1 MGREMIQKIKKISR
15 VKGELKL
22 PGDKS
27 ISHRAVM
34 LSSLANGKSKV
45 SNLLESADIKSTIE
59 CFRKLGCSIE
69 KLGNEYVFKGKGYY
83 GLSQPD
89 QKLDAGNSGTT
100 ARLISGI
107 LAMQK
112 FSSILIG
119 DESLSKRPMKR
130 VAEPLRLMGAKIK
143 LSPQET
149 LPVEYFSS
157 GNLKA
162 INYELPVASAQVK
175 SAVLLA
181 GLHLDDKSTVIEK
194 FQTRNHTERMLNCD
208 ISVQN
213 DRKIITVSKDNY
225 PVAKEYVVPSDISSA
240 AFFMVLALIINDS
253 DLLIKDVSLNP
264 TRTGIIKVLR
274 KMGGNIEIE
283 NVKTIAGEELG
294 DIVVRS
300 SSLINVEIE
309 KELIP
314 NIIDEIPILS
324 VAGLF
329 AEGTFKIKHAEELR
343 HKESDRIKSL
353 CHNYRLL
360 GLDVNEYTD
369 GFSISGDIKN
379 NYVLFES
386 FHDHRIAMAFSIL
399 SSVIFN
405 DAEINNFECVA
416 ISNPHF
422 LSQLKSISE

>member
-1 MGREMIQKIKKISR
+1 MIQTIKKVNR
-15 VKGELKL
+15 VYGELKL

-34 LSSLANGKSKV
+34 LSSLTKGKSKV

-59 CFRKLGCSIE
+59 CFQKLGCAIE
-69 KLGNEYVFKGKGYY
+69 NPGNEYVIKGKGFY
-83 GLSQPD
+83 GLSQPRE
-89 QKLDAGNSGTT
+89 KLDAGNSGTT

-112 FSSILIG
+112 FSSVLTG
-119 DESLSKRPMKR
+119 DESLSKRPMRR

-143 LSPQET
+143 LSKQES
-149 LPVEYFSS
+149 LPVEFFPSD
-157 GNLKA
+157 NLKA

-175 SAVLLA
+175 SALLLA

-194 FQTRNHTERMLNCD
+194 IQTRDHTERMLNCEVSFYNEQKI
-208 ISVQN
+208 ISVSQE
-213 DRKIITVSKDNY
+213 NY
-225 PVAKEYVVPSDISSA
+225 PIAKEYVVPSDISSA
-240 AFFMVLALIINDS
+240 SFFIVFTLLIPGS
-253 DLLIKDVSLNP
+253 ELMIKDVSLNP
-264 TRTGIIKVLR
+264 TRTGIIKVLQN
-274 KMGGNIEIE
+274 MGGNIEIG

-294 DIVVRS
+294 DIIVRS
-300 SSLINVEIE
+300 SSLKNVEIE
-309 KELIP
+309 KEIIP

-360 GLDVNEYTD
+360 GLEVDEFED

-379 NYVLFES
+379 KNIFFES

-399 SSVIFN
+399 TSIIF
-405 DAEINNFECVA
+405 DESQIKDFECVS
-416 ISNPHF
+416 ISNPQF
-422 LSQLKSISE
+422 LSQLKSITE